1 MSYPKHAFWGYERF
15 LIVHLKMQPPTFHP
29 RPIPKGVDNMLLLIT
44 ITAALIA
51 IAVPVFSSRT
61 KSLRNLF
68 ISFTACIVAICCQM
82 TMQHQFVLAND
93 IIALADTSA
102 FTLKACITLAVLT
115 ALLNMMHL
123 RKIQD

>member
-1 MSYPKHAFWGYERF
+1 
-15 LIVHLKMQPPTFHP
+15 
-29 RPIPKGVDNMLLLIT
+29 MLLLIT
-44 ITAALIA
+44 ITAALTA
-51 IAVPVFSSRT
+51 ISVPVFASRT
-61 KSLRNLF
+61 KSQRNLL

-93 IIALADTSA
+93 TSALADTSA
-102 FTLKACITLAVLT
+102 FTLKACITLAILT